1 MINQVISEVFKESVT
16 VDFNLS
22 DALMRTMSKQLQE
35 EGALYFVYGE
45 GEVVQGFVLIDKKI
59 DTFEQKEYGFIYELY
74 VFEDYRKQGI
84 AEKLIHFV
92 NDYFKKHSVNEVRLN
107 VYAENVAKQLYEKI
121 GFREK
126 TITMS
131 IDI

>member
-1 MINQVISEVFKESVT
+1 MINQVIPEVFKESVT

-22 DALMRTMSKQLQE
+22 DALMRMMSKQLQE
-35 EGALYFVYGE
+35 EGASYFVYGE
-45 GEVVQGFVLIDKKI
+45 DEVLQGFVLIDKKI
-59 DTFEQKEYGFIYELY
+59 DTFEQKGYGFIYELY
-74 VFEDYRKQGI
+74 VFEAYRKQGI

-92 NDYFKKHSVNEVRLN
+92 NDYYKKHNIDEIRLN

-121 GFREK
+121 GFRER